1 MFDDLIDKD
10 IVEERILIRKSLYE
24 AMVKNIDVKQGMINS
39 MIDEIIALRRK
50 IKELE
55 SVLDGLNI
63 DSVVP

>member
-39 MIDEIIALRRK
+39 MITEIIALRLK
-50 IKELE
+50 IKDLE